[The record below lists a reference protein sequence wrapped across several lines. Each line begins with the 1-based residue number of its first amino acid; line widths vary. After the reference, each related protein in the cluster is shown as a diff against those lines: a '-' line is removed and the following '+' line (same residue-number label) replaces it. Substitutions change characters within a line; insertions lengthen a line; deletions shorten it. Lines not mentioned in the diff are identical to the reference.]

1 MVITSCLGLSEKR
14 SVCSEKQED
23 ILQKQS
29 LGRVLQERCSEIFGK
44 SYWKTRVQEPF
55 FKKKVSGCR
64 SATLFEKR
72 LMHRFFSEKFL
83 NFFRTAIL

>member
-1 MVITSCLGLSEKR
+1 MVTTSCLGLSEKR

-29 LGRVLQERCSEIFGK
+29 LGRVLQERCSEK

-72 LMHRFFSEKFL
+72 LMHRLFSEKFL
-83 NFFRTAIL
+83 NFFRTALL

>member
-1 MVITSCLGLSEKR
+1 MVITSCFGLSEKR

-29 LGRVLQERCSEIFGK
+29 L
-44 SYWKTRVQEPF
+44 
-55 FKKKVSGCR
+55 VSGCR

-83 NFFRTAIL
+83 NFFRTALL